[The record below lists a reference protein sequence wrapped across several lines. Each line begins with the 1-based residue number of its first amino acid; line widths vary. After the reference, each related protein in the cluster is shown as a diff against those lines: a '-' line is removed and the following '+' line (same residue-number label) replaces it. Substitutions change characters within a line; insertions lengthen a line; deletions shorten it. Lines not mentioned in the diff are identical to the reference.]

1 MITSSVQTCKPRWR
15 RRPEKRPEEILD
27 AAMGVFSRRGLHKTN
42 LEEVAQEAGIS
53 KGTIYLYFKSK
64 EDLFIAAAQRVV
76 PTPQELSPELQ
87 RGRRDGEV
95 ESFSRSLHRLAQ
107 IIYRRCC
114 TLEYRAFFSMV
125 MAETLRYPEW
135 GELCFRRIVLELNR
149 RVAEIFAQATA
160 RGECRQ
166 VDPVLAS
173 RAFAGM
179 FLAMALSQ
187 EHLGGKKFTPFSDT
201 KIVNTLTGI
210 FLQGLSPAINTT
222 EG

>member
-1 MITSSVQTCKPRWR
+1 MTTSSIQPCKPRWR
-15 RRPEKRPEEILD
+15 RRPQKRPEEILD
-27 AAMGVFSRRGLHKTN
+27 AAMRVFSRRGLHKTN
-42 LEEVAQEAGIS
+42 LEEVAREAGIS

-64 EDLFIAAAQRVV
+64 EDLFIAAAQRVI
-76 PTPQELSPELQ
+76 PPLQELAPALQ
-87 RGRRDGEV
+87 QGRRDGEG

-107 IIYRRCC
+107 IVYRRCC

-135 GELCFRRIVLELNR
+135 GELCFRRVVLELNR
-149 RVAEIFAQATA
+149 RVAEIFAQAMAT
-160 RGECRQ
+160 GECRP

-179 FLAMALSQ
+179 FLALALSQ
-187 EHLGGKKFTPFSDT
+187 EHLGGKKLTPFSET

-210 FLQGLSPAINTT
+210 FLQGLSPHINTT
-222 EG
+222 ER